1 MKWSH
6 SALEEKKLELEKKL
20 GRSLATRIV
29 FSTEDSKFL
38 ESLVR
43 EITFSIEVTT
53 VRYLVSKLPLIT
65 HMHGIPVQH
74 DSEE

>member
-6 SALEEKKLELEKKL
+6 SALEEKKLKLEEKL

-43 EITFSIEVTT
+43 EITFLIEVTT

-65 HMHGIPVQH
+65 HMHGIPVRH

>member
-6 SALEEKKLELEKKL
+6 SALEERKLELENKL
-20 GRSLATRIV
+20 GRSLPTRIV

-65 HMHGIPVQH
+65 HMHGIPVRH

>member
-43 EITFSIEVTT
+43 EITFLIEVTT
-53 VRYLVSKLPLIT
+53 VRHLVSKLPLIT
-65 HMHGIPVQH
+65 HMHDISVRH